1 MFGSKSAKK
10 LRRRMEQGRVQQ
22 VKKAARVAKR
32 SALIATKSALIGAG
46 VGIGIGAAA
55 WAIRRSRTT
64 DLMGKI
70 VVITGGSRGL
80 GLAMAEECARRG
92 ANVAICAR
100 DRGELDAARERI
112 ERRFGV
118 EVQAEV
124 CDVTN
129 SDEVEQFLTAVLS
142 RFGRVDVLINN
153 AGVISVGPMESQTL
167 TDYQE
172 AMDVMYW
179 GVVYPTLAIVP
190 HMKARRSGRIATIAS
205 FGGKIAVPHLVPYDA
220 AKFAAV
226 GFSEG
231 MRAELKKDGIYV
243 TTVCPGLMRTGS
255 HLNAWF
261 KGNNQSEFTWFSFGA
276 STPGVSMAVERAA
289 RKIINAVCAGEAE
302 LILTPQAKVAAAFHG
317 LFPGITADVL
327 SLVNRALPA
336 PNERKERHAGRDS
349 ETMLTRS
356 PLQHFGRKAAKDFN
370 QTPANKLTAE
380 NADVSGRQ
388 WQGDASA

>member
-1 MFGSKSAKK
+1 MLGWKSAKA
-10 LRRRMEQGRVQQ
+10 LPRRVRQ
-22 VKKAARVAKR
+22 VKKAARIAKESARVAKR
-32 SALIATKSALIGAG
+32 SALIGAG
-46 VGIGIGAAA
+46 VGVGLGLAAYS
-55 WAIRRSRTT
+55 IRKGRTL
-64 DLMGKI
+64 DLMDKV

-100 DRGELDAARERI
+100 DRGELDAAREQI

-118 EVQAEV
+118 EIEAEV
-124 CDVTN
+124 CDVAN

-153 AGVISVGPMESQTL
+153 AGVISVGPIESQTI

-179 GVVYPTLAIVP
+179 GLVYPTLAILP
-190 HMKARRSGRIATIAS
+190 HMKARRRGRIANITS

-220 AKFAAV
+220 AKFAAT

-255 HLNAWF
+255 HLNAYF
-261 KGNNQSEFTWFSFGA
+261 KGQHKREFTWFSFGA
-276 STPGVSMAVERAA
+276 STPGISIAAERAA
-289 RKIINAVCAGEAE
+289 RKIVDAVCAGDAE
-302 LILTPQAKVAAAFHG
+302 LILTPQAKVAVWFHG
-317 LFPGITADVL
+317 LFPGITTDAL
-327 SLVNRALPA
+327 SVVNRLLPS
-336 PNERKERHAGRDS
+336 PSERKERHTGRES
-349 ETMLTRS
+349 ETALTRS
-356 PLQHFGRKAAKDFN
+356 RLQHFGRKAAKQFN
-370 QTPANKLTAE
+370 QNRANQLTPE
-380 NADVSGRQ
+380 NADVPGRR
-388 WQGDASA
+388 WQGDVSA

>member
-1 MFGSKSAKK
+1 MFGWKSLHK
-10 LRRRMEQGRVQQ
+10 LPRRVRQ

-32 SALIATKSALIGAG
+32 SALIGAG
-46 VGIGIGAAA
+46 VGVGLGAAA
-55 WAIRRSRTT
+55 YAIRRSRTIN
-64 DLMGKI
+64 LMGQV

-112 ERRFGV
+112 ERKFGM
-118 EVQAEV
+118 EVLAEV

-129 SDEVEQFLTAVLS
+129 NDDVEQFLTAVLA

-153 AGVISVGPMESQTL
+153 AGVISVGPVESQTL

-179 GVVYPTLAIVP
+179 GVVYPTLTILP
-190 HMKARRSGRIATIAS
+190 HMKERRSGRIANITS

-220 AKFAAV
+220 AKFAAT

-231 MRAELKKDGIYV
+231 LRAELMKDHIFV

-255 HLNAWF
+255 HLNAYF
-261 KGNNQSEFTWFSFGA
+261 KGKHRQEFTWFSFGA
-276 STPGVSMAVERAA
+276 STPGVSIAAERAA
-289 RKIINAVCAGEAE
+289 RKIIDAVCAGDAE
-302 LILTPQAKVAAAFHG
+302 LILTPQAKVAVWFHG
-317 LFPGITADVL
+317 LFPGITSDVL
-327 SLVNRALPA
+327 SLAHRVLPA
-336 PNERKERHAGRDS
+336 AGDRHVRHTGRES
-349 ETMLTRS
+349 ETALTRS
-356 PLQHFGRKAAKDFN
+356 PLQHFGRKAAKKFN
-370 QTPANKLTAE
+370 QSPANKLTPE
-380 NADVSGRQ
+380 NADVPDRRQ
-388 WQGDASA
+388 QGDVSA